1 MQERETWGTREMWGM
16 LFLGKVAKNYGE
28 CPQIFRGMFPNIP
41 GNIAKHSEEYPQTF
55 RGMFPNIPVNVLK
68 HSRECPQTFLGT
80 SPNVLKHSEDNVGK
94 HSRECP
100 QTIKKVLENMLG
112 HIVKHPVESIKAFRR
127 MYIIV
132 LDSGYHEL
140 WPIYWKTVTVK
151 FYYVLGNWKLWLIFQ
166 KRNEPKERNREKKS
180 LMMKVWWLIFR
191 SWHTTSW
198 YTKQDGANNLSQVFL
213 LIPLLIP
220 P

>member
-1 MQERETWGTREMWGM
+1 
-16 LFLGKVAKNYGE
+16 
-28 CPQIFRGMFPNIP
+28 MFPNIP

-100 QTIKKVLENMLG
+100 QTIKEVLENMLG
-112 HIVKHPVESIKAFRR
+112 HVVKHPVESIKAFRR

-140 WPIYWKTVTVK
+140 LPIY
-151 FYYVLGNWKLWLIFQ
+151 
-166 KRNEPKERNREKKS
+166 
-180 LMMKVWWLIFR
+180 
-191 SWHTTSW
+191 
-198 YTKQDGANNLSQVFL
+198 
-213 LIPLLIP
+213 
-220 P
+220 